1 LYVNVL
7 AWDAMR
13 RAARDGGSLIM
24 TAQLRARVVKLVSS
38 ACVQVSLTIAALSA
52 DAAVIAWADSIGALF
67 VCGFIAHAAA
77 GMIRADLPDLVD
89 RSVNEEVQAAINR
102 ILVTHFDDYDRL
114 DRVRTRRSGDVI
126 HAEITLGFNP
136 GLTMA
141 DVNGRIEAMKAS
153 LRREVGEA
161 DISIVAV
168 AG

>member
-1 LYVNVL
+1 
-7 AWDAMR
+7 
-13 RAARDGGSLIM
+13 
-24 TAQLRARVVKLVSS
+24 
-38 ACVQVSLTIAALSA
+38 
-52 DAAVIAWADSIGALF
+52 
-67 VCGFIAHAAA
+67 
-77 GMIRADLPDLVD
+77 MIRADLPDLVD
-89 RSVNEEVQAAINR
+89 RSVTEEVQAAINR

-153 LRREVGEA
+153 LRQEVGEA

-168 AG
+168 AGQ